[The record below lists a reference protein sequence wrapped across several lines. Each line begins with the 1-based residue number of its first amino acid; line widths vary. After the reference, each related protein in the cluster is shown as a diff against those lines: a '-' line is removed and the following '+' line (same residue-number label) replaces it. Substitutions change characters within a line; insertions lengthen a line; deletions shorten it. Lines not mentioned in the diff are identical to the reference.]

1 MAGIR
6 PGDLDLKIEWPGSG
20 RGLSIMVI
28 TNLMTGSES
37 AFHTYF
43 LVSIFNSNY
52 YIIAFLSGFLFCII
66 QREFRVVIDKQ

>member
-1 MAGIR
+1 
-6 PGDLDLKIEWPGSG
+6 
-20 RGLSIMVI
+20 MVI

-66 QREFRVVIDKQ
+66 QREFRVVIDKQWVSELRSYNERVAILLLRF